1 MTIRLLNIQD
11 IKKLEEYLAPH
22 KSECMFICSNLK
34 EVGIEYKGAAF
45 QGEYFG
51 HFSDSLEQLDG
62 VIAHYWNGN
71 VMMHASDQTI
81 LEQLVIHLRNKTK
94 RSIAGVLG
102 PNIQAEYVIKNLGLS
117 YANFSIN
124 RNEGLY
130 GIDLETLNE
139 LDILNNFDIVST
151 KEVSKDLLIKWM
163 KSYDIEALG
172 ASNDDDLE
180 KQVEEHWNNHLQKND
195 SWVLLS
201 DGTPVSLS
209 AFNARLDD
217 MVQIGPVW
225 TPPEHRNKGFARLL
239 LRYTLVQEKRK
250 GTKKAILFTDNPA
263 AIKAYQAIGFAK
275 IGDYRLALLE
285 KPIILQEKSKN
296 IEVVPYDSNWPR
308 IFETEA
314 ALISQALGDNCLE
327 VHHVG
332 STSVPGLS
340 AKPKIDI
347 IAVVKSG
354 EASIGSLEKADLTYR
369 GEFNIPCQFGFTKR
383 GKNKVNL
390 HVFEENH
397 PEIDLNL
404 MFRDYLRS
412 HPQVRDDYARLK
424 EDLLKD
430 QSSFMRE
437 NSHFAKYTLRK
448 GDFIRGVLKEAGFNR
463 MRILKCND
471 NTEWAAA
478 KNFRDKYFFGPHGI
492 DDPYT
497 WTFNHPEHAH
507 LAFYQGTEIIGY
519 VHIQFWPESRAA
531 IRIIAVDDD
540 KRGQNAGSQFLTLTE
555 KWLKGL
561 KIKSIHAESRA
572 TSLGFYR
579 KNGYLDMPFNDP
591 ESHEHDPNDIPV
603 GKVL

>member
-1 MTIRLLNIQD
+1 MAIRLLESPDTQQ
-11 IKKLEEYLAPH
+11 LEKYLSPH

-34 EVGIEYKGAAF
+34 AAEVEYQGADF

-62 VIAHYWNGN
+62 VIVHYWNGN

-94 RSIAGVLG
+94 RPIAGVLG
-102 PNIQAEYVIKNLGLS
+102 PNVQAEHVIEKLGLS
-117 YANFSIN
+117 HANFSIN

-130 GIDLETLNE
+130 GIDLDTLND
-139 LDILNNFDIVST
+139 LDIPNNLDIVST

-172 ASNDDDLE
+172 ASNDGDLE
-180 KQVEEHWNNHLQKND
+180 KQIEEHWNRRLQKND

-209 AFNARLDD
+209 AFNARLTD
-217 MVQIGPVW
+217 MVQVGPVW

-239 LRYTLVQEKRK
+239 LRYTLTQEKRN
-250 GTKKAILFTDNPA
+250 GTRKAILFTDNPA
-263 AIKAYQAIGFAK
+263 AIKAYHAIGFAK

-285 KPIILQEKSKN
+285 KPINLQEKIKN
-296 IEVVPYDSNWPR
+296 IEVVPYDSNWPH
-308 IFETEA
+308 IFEIEA

-327 VHHVG
+327 VHHIG

-354 EASIGSLEKADLTYR
+354 NASIESLEKAGFTYK
-369 GEFNIPCQFGFTKR
+369 GEWNIPCQFGFTKR
-383 GKNKVNL
+383 GEHKVNL
-390 HVFEENH
+390 HVFEGNH

-424 EDLLKD
+424 QDLLKD

-437 NSHFAKYTLRK
+437 NPRFANYTLRK
-448 GDFIRGVLKEAGFNR
+448 GDFIRSVLKEANFNR
-463 MRILKCND
+463 MRILKCSD
-471 NTEWAAA
+471 NTEWTAA
-478 KNFRDKYFFGPHGI
+478 KHFRDTYFFGPYSI
-492 DDPYT
+492 EDPYT
-497 WTFNHPEHAH
+497 WTFHHPEHAH
-507 LAFYQGTEIIGY
+507 LALYQGAEIIGY
-519 VHIQFWPESRAA
+519 AHIQFWPEARAA
-531 IRIIAVDDD
+531 IRIIAVDEN
-540 KRGQNAGSQFLTLTE
+540 KRGQNVGSQFLALTE
-555 KWLKGL
+555 KWLKNLG
-561 KIKSIHAESRA
+561 IKSIHAESRA

-579 KNGYLDMPFNDP
+579 KKGYIYMPFNDP